1 MWRVLVRMAKVKMMM
16 MISVHVYEENVANV
30 TDGEKGAQGIFQDFY
45 VNYLDAWLILF
56 AKIIH
61 VRNSD
66 SEFLISEL

>member
-16 MISVHVYEENVANV
+16 MISVHVYEEKVENV
-30 TDGEKGAQGIFQDFY
+30 TDREKGAQGIFQDFY
-45 VNYLDAWLILF
+45 VNYLHAWLILF
-56 AKIIH
+56 AKITH